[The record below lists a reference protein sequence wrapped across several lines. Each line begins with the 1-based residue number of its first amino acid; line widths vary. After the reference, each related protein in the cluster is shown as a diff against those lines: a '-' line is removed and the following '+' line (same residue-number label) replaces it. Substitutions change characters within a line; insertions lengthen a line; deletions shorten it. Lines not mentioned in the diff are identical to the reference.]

1 MILKK
6 EDENIYEYNK
16 EEEKIIND
24 IEDVNVEEKEQE
36 IEVKEE
42 SKKKKVWKR
51 RYFWKRF
58 KILIKK
64 RWKYIHFN
72 SKARKIEISCER
84 K

>member
-42 SKKKKVWKR
+42 SKKKKV
-51 RYFWKRF
+51 
-58 KILIKK
+58 
-64 RWKYIHFN
+64 
-72 SKARKIEISCER
+72 
-84 K
+84 